1 MGNKWKLT
9 TKANLMKCAS
19 KKTGNGTPKMRK
31 TKSKIIDL
39 KQKKRSF
46 DSEIYKHLKKLYY
59 RDDVLIALPGTF
71 SG

>member
-1 MGNKWKLT
+1 MESYYKNI
-9 TKANLMKCAS
+9 NLLSAPP
-19 KKTGNGTPKMRK
+19 KKQEMKMRK
-31 TKSKIIDL
+31 TKSKIIDF

-46 DSEIYKHLKKLYY
+46 DPEIYKHLKKLYY